1 MWKLLV
7 ILVVTMLYCAIK
19 SMSSSFPHENQEYI
33 PFIESNEDDDHTS
46 MYRAIVIAMLS
57 SIIVT
62 PEAHLGL

>member
-1 MWKLLV
+1 
-7 ILVVTMLYCAIK
+7 
-19 SMSSSFPHENQEYI
+19 MSISFPHENQEYI

-46 MYRAIVIAMLS
+46 MYRAIVIAILS